1 MLNSYQTRP
10 AHARCGARV
19 AALAVAVAL
28 ATGTGHAAEPAPA
41 SATAV
46 PSAADAGI
54 RAANASPSAT
64 ADAPKLDLNDT
75 SSYRIRSGDTIEM
88 KVYQEDDLN
97 SKVRVDEEGGVVLPL
112 IGRVALQG
120 ITAEAA
126 RKLVSDK
133 YEADFLHHPQVSL
146 MVTEFAPRRFVVMG
160 QVARPGIY
168 EIPTRER
175 LNLLQA
181 IAMAGGYTK
190 IADPSKVRVRRNSD
204 KGEEVLR
211 FNAKALATS
220 GTGEVPLIQSDD
232 NITVGESAF

>member
-1 MLNSYQTRP
+1 MPNSYLTRP
-10 AHARCGARV
+10 GCARHGAMV
-19 AALAVAVAL
+19 AALALAAAMAV
-28 ATGTGHAAEPAPA
+28 ATGTAAETATPAPA
-41 SATAV
+41 PQSPEAAIRPATASTQ
-46 PSAADAGI
+46 P
-54 RAANASPSAT
+54 
-64 ADAPKLDLNDT
+64 DAPKLELTDS
-75 SSYRIRSGDTIEM
+75 SSYRIRSGDTIEV

-112 IGRVALQG
+112 IGRVSLQG

-190 IADPSKVRVRRNSD
+190 IADPSKVRVRRNSE

-211 FNAKALATS
+211 FNAKALATG